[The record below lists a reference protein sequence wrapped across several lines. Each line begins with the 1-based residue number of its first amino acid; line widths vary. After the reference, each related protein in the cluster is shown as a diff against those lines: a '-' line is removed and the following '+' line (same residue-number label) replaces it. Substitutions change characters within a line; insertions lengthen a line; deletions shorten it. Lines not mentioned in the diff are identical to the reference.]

1 MSKILTLCMIC
12 KFHIVVLVM
21 DVGQKIYFYPLF
33 GRRDLNFHLD
43 LKKEM

>member
-21 DVGQKIYFYPLF
+21 ELGQKYTFIHFLEGGTLIPIST
-33 GRRDLNFHLD
+33 
-43 LKKEM
+43 